1 MYVGGGERNARAERL
16 SQKVMF
22 IYRIQNHKGAMNSF
36 FMILNFFV
44 GGEDG
49 EEWSISWL
57 VIYIHIHIYMY

>member
-44 GGEDG
+44 G